1 MRVMPHVLKELIRHE
16 SIEATMKYCVGR
28 NSESITKTLRQTV
41 NSETGNS
48 FGNVSAPP
56 ATHRS

>member
-16 SIEATMKYCVGR
+16 SIMKYCVGR
-28 NSESITKTLRQTV
+28 NSESITETLWQTV